1 MTHAKRCASGKTRH
15 TSLNRASV
23 AAHAFARELNRRGE
37 LARTLYAYRC
47 DTCAG
52 WHLTRQGMS
61 ATLVLTA
68 APEHLQRWAMPS
80 GDAPAAEVS

>member
-1 MTHAKRCASGKTRH
+1 MTHAKHCASGKTRH
-15 TSLNRASV
+15 ASLNRASV